1 MMSSA
6 LAPWASFFETGAQT
20 AATLTGLIIVA
31 ISVNVQRILTHKHL
45 PARAFAA
52 LTAMVVVLTASLS
65 ALAPQPLLAFAI
77 EMDAIAAVALTVHII
92 TYRRYLSGHIE
103 AGRPRGERMFSVALA
118 QAQVLPL
125 ILGAGLLTF
134 GRPSGLYYIAAALV
148 ISVIAA
154 VIDSWV
160 LLVEI
165 LRR

>member
-1 MMSSA
+1 MMSSFM
-6 LAPWASFFETGAQT
+6 APWTSFFETGAQT

-65 ALAPQPLLAFAI
+65 ALAPQPLLAFAV
-77 EMDAIAAVALTVHII
+77 EMDGIAAVALTVHIL
-92 TYRRYLSGHIE
+92 TYRRYLTGHIE

-118 QAQVLPL
+118 QAQILPL
-125 ILGAGLLTF
+125 ILGAILLTL
-134 GRPSGLYYIAAALV
+134 GKPTGLYGIAAALV
-148 ISVIAA
+148 VAIVAA
-154 VIDSWV
+154 VIDSWI